1 MTEMSH
7 LNNGTSKVVLVDKFV
22 VRFPPGMRHQ
32 IHKVANRC
40 KRSMNKEIL
49 ARLEHSLAHFPSVP
63 GTSKKE
69 LLETENIDLRDIIE
83 HESPESEII
92 INHRLRHK
100 LGELSFSKRAALLKF
115 LNTL

>member
-1 MTEMSH
+1 MTESSH
-7 LNNGTSKVVLVDKFV
+7 LNNGNAKIVLVDKFV

-32 IHKVANRC
+32 IHSVANRC

-49 ARLEHSLAHFPSVP
+49 ARLEHSLVHFPTVP
-63 GTSKKE
+63 STTKKE
-69 LLETENIDLRDIIE
+69 LLESE
-83 HESPESEII
+83 HFDAEEIVEYESPEAEII